1 MIKAD
6 GGAHKTTMHAMD
18 GIYTVVAP
26 TTPAPLIL
34 DSPHSGRNIP
44 DDFIY
49 ICADD
54 EITKT
59 QDHFVDEL
67 FADAPKYGASL
78 LTAQFPRAYLDL
90 NRKIDDVDP
99 EIYAGMWPVGK
110 KGYIRPAPS
119 NRSYAGI
126 GLIRR
131 LIKPNMPVYNMKL
144 SPYEIQARIN
154 KYYIPYY
161 SILENLIETAH
172 ASHGKVWHINC
183 HSMPSSSVKN
193 TNSTRFNPA
202 PQIDFVL
209 GNQDGKTCDNNV
221 TKTIKN
227 KLIDMGYNV
236 AINAPYK
243 GVELVE
249 RFSNPAYNRHSIQ
262 IEINKAL
269 YLNEKT
275 GEKSKNFEKL
285 KNDLNDLIKSVI
297 KQI

>member
-1 MIKAD
+1 MIKPVD
-6 GGAHKTTMHAMD
+6 GLHKTTID
-18 GIYTVVAP
+18 TIEGIYTVEQP
-26 TTPAPLIL
+26 ITPSPLIL
-34 DSPHSGRNIP
+34 DSPHSGQCIP
-44 DDFIY
+44 DDFNY
-49 ICADD
+49 ICDD
-54 EITKT
+54 NEISKTK
-59 QDHFVDEL
+59 DHFVDEL

-90 NRKIDDVDP
+90 NRKIDDIDP
-99 EIYAGMWPVGK
+99 EIYAGLWPVGK
-110 KGYIRPAPS
+110 EGYVRPAPS

-131 LIKPNMPVYNMKL
+131 LIKPDMPVYNMKL
-144 SPYEIQARIN
+144 SPDEIQARIN
-154 KYYIPYY
+154 TYYIPYY
-161 SILENLIETAH
+161 KILEKLIEDAH
-172 ASHGKVWHINC
+172 AKHGKIWHINC

-193 TNSTRFNPA
+193 TSSIYYNPA

-209 GNQDGKTCDNNV
+209 GNQDGKTCGNNV

-227 KLIDMGYNV
+227 KLKDMGYHV

-249 RFSNPAYNRHSIQ
+249 RFSNPALNRHSIQ

-269 YLNEKT
+269 YLDEKT
-275 GEKSKNFEKL
+275 GKKSKNFENL
-285 KNDLNDLIKSVI
+285 RNDLNNLIKSVI